1 LAAAAKG
8 GNKKQKSLMGGAF
21 GSVEADCRQPAQ
33 NTHKR
38 RGSNRKAEYNQYN
51 RFLLNTFR
59 KATLVSGSCLAHVFS
74 RTITHNAGGR
84 RAMEY
89 RNSPGPANIFG
100 STSCLTWILLQVLI
114 ALPVAAQTRVPLQPF
129 AQQVRQVETSLAYL
143 GQPLAQND
151 GDAINQAIGNANEAA
166 AIERLE
172 QILDKY
178 TLAIVDIN
186 AESRVKVQPGPAKP
200 ELVEAGTRVFLVKVI
215 NKAGVTA
222 KLEAESPNALPVFV
236 RSDGSSEPAKKLSPA
251 DVRDRWMDGELYDK
265 DPMSPQLSG
274 LPLEYRILQIY
285 SRDQGQRSASIS
297 FNVGQGTQD
306 IGFRNEMVVVFT
318 ALPARPLRLWVRDEN
333 SAPSMAAFTI
343 RDALGRLYPN
353 PAKRLAP
360 DLFFQPQ
367 VYRENGDTIL
377 VPAGSY
383 TVTSTMG
390 PEYHAQTKQVE
401 VTATGP
407 NEVSFAM
414 QRWIDPAKYRWY
426 SGDHHV
432 HAAGCSHY
440 QNPTEGVQ
448 PDDMAR
454 QIQGEKL
461 NVGAVLTWGPCY
473 YYQKQFFSGKDH
485 PLSKPNRLMH
495 YDLEVSGFPSSHA
508 GHLVL
513 LGLTNQ
519 DYPHCVRI
527 EQWPTWDLPVLRWA
541 KSQGALAGFA
551 HSGWGLAVKS
561 RELPNYEIP
570 GFDSI
575 GANEYIVDVTH
586 PDAVDFISTMD
597 TPYPWELNIWYHTLN
612 VGFRTRISGETDFP
626 CITDAR
632 VGQGRVYAKVDGPL
646 SYSGWV
652 EALRAGRS
660 YVSDGRSHLMDFSV
674 NNIEVGTNASEVRL
688 TGRGTVHARVKVS
701 AYLSPVASGTD
712 SMLIDRGSYWRS
724 PRLKADISTESIHGR
739 PIDQTPYWHLERARI
754 GDTREVPV
762 ELVVNGK
769 PIARKNIVADGSVQ
783 DIAFDVPVE
792 RSSWMAVR
800 ILGSSHSNPIF
811 ILVDGKPIRASRQ
824 SAQWCF
830 AAVDQCWTQKAPRIS
845 KAELADAQAAYDHA
859 REVYTKLVAECP
871 Q

>member
-1 LAAAAKG
+1 
-8 GNKKQKSLMGGAF
+8 
-21 GSVEADCRQPAQ
+21 
-33 NTHKR
+33 
-38 RGSNRKAEYNQYN
+38 
-51 RFLLNTFR
+51 
-59 KATLVSGSCLAHVFS
+59 
-74 RTITHNAGGR
+74 
-84 RAMEY
+84 MEY
-89 RNSPGPANIFG
+89 RNSPRPANIFG
-100 STSCLTWILLQVLI
+100 ITSYLIWIVLQVLI

-143 GQPLAQND
+143 GQPLAQKD
-151 GDAINQAIGNANEAA
+151 GDAINQAMGNANEATA
-166 AIERLE
+166 TERLE

-186 AESRVKVQPGPAKP
+186 AESRVKVQPGSAKP
-200 ELVEAGTRVFLVKVI
+200 ELVEAGARIFLVKVI
-215 NKAGVTA
+215 NRAGVTA
-222 KLEAESPNALPVFV
+222 RLVAESSSALPVFV
-236 RSDGSSEPAKKLSPA
+236 QSDLSPEPPKKISAA
-251 DVRDRWMDGELYDK
+251 DTRDRWMDLELYDK
-265 DPMSPQLSG
+265 DPMSPRLSG

-285 SRDQGQRSASIS
+285 SRDPGQRSAPIS

-306 IGFRNEMVVVFT
+306 LGFRNEMVVVFT
-318 ALPARPLRLWVRDEN
+318 ALPARPLRLWVRDETG
-333 SAPSMAAFTI
+333 APSMAAFTI

-383 TVTSTMG
+383 TVTSSMG
-390 PEYHAQTKQVE
+390 PEYHAQTKEVE
-401 VTATGP
+401 VTARGSS
-407 NEVSFAM
+407 EVSFAM
-414 QRWIDPAKYRWY
+414 QRWINPAKYRWH

-448 PDDMAR
+448 PDDMVR

-473 YYQKQFFSGKDH
+473 YYQRQFFSGKDH
-485 PLSKPNRLMH
+485 PLSKPDRLMH

-541 KSQGALAGFA
+541 KSQGASAGFA

-561 RELPNYEIP
+561 RELPNYEVP

-646 SYSGWV
+646 SYSSWV

-674 NNIEVGTNASEVRL
+674 NNIEVGTNESEVRL
-688 TGRGTVHARVKVS
+688 KGKGTVHARVKVS
-701 AYLSPVASGTD
+701 AYLSPVVSE
-712 SMLIDRGSYWRS
+712 SESIPSDRGNYFWMSALNNS
-724 PRLKADISTESIHGR
+724 NGSADNIHDR

-754 GDTREVPV
+754 GNTREVPV
-762 ELVVNGK
+762 ELVMNGK
-769 PIARKNIVADGSVQ
+769 PVARKNIVADGSIQ
-783 DIAFDVPVE
+783 DVSFDASLE
-792 RSSWMAVR
+792 RSSWLAVR
-800 ILGSSHSNPIF
+800 ILGSSHTNPIF
-811 ILVDGKPIRASRQ
+811 LLVDGKPIRASRQ
-824 SAQWCF
+824 SAEWCL
-830 AAVDQCWTQKAPRIS
+830 AAVNQCWTQKAPKIS

-859 REVYTKLVAECP
+859 REVYTELIAECA

>member
-1 LAAAAKG
+1 MVYMNFPRLVHIL
-8 GNKKQKSLMGGAF
+8 GN
-21 GSVEADCRQPAQ
+21 
-33 NTHKR
+33 
-38 RGSNRKAEYNQYN
+38 
-51 RFLLNTFR
+51 
-59 KATLVSGSCLAHVFS
+59 
-74 RTITHNAGGR
+74 
-84 RAMEY
+84 
-89 RNSPGPANIFG
+89 
-100 STSCLTWILLQVLI
+100 TSYLIWVVLQVLMV
-114 ALPVAAQTRVPLQPF
+114 LPVAAQTRVPLQPF
-129 AQQVRQVETSLAYL
+129 ARQVRQVETSLAYL
-143 GQPLAQND
+143 GQPLPQND
-151 GDAINQAIGNANEAA
+151 GDAINQAIGNASEDA

-178 TLAIVDIN
+178 TLAVVDIN
-186 AESRVKVQPGPAKP
+186 AESRVKVEPGPAKP
-200 ELVEAGTRVFLVKVI
+200 ELVQAGARIFLVKVI

-222 KLEAESPNALPVFV
+222 RLVAESSSALPVFV
-236 RSDGSSEPAKKLSPA
+236 QSDLSPEPPKKISAA
-251 DVRDRWMDGELYDK
+251 DTRDRWMDLELFDK
-265 DPMSPQLSG
+265 DPMSPRLSG

-285 SRDQGQRSASIS
+285 SRDQGQRSAAIS

-333 SAPSMAAFTI
+333 GAPSMAAFTI

-383 TVTSTMG
+383 TVSSSMG
-390 PEYHAQTKQVE
+390 PEYHAQSKQVE
-401 VTATGP
+401 VTARGP

-414 QRWIDPAKYRWY
+414 QRWVDPAKYRWY

-440 QNPTEGVQ
+440 QSPTEGVQ
-448 PDDMAR
+448 PDDMMR
-454 QIQGEKL
+454 QILGEKL

-485 PLSKPNRLMH
+485 PLSKPDRLMH

-519 DYPHCVRI
+519 DYPHCIRI

-541 KSQGALAGFA
+541 KSQGASAGFA

-632 VGQGRVYAKVDGPL
+632 VGQGRIYAKVDGPL
-646 SYSGWV
+646 SYSAWV

-660 YVSDGRSHLMDFSV
+660 YVSDGRSHLMDFGV
-674 NNIEVGTNASEVRL
+674 NDIEVGMNASEVRL
-688 TGRGTVHARVKVS
+688 TGKGTVHARVKVS
-701 AYLSPVASGTD
+701 AYLSPVVSGSD
-712 SMLIDRGSYWRS
+712 GIPSDRGNYFWMSASNNRNGS
-724 PRLKADISTESIHGR
+724 VDNIRDR
-739 PIDQTPYWHLERARI
+739 PIDQTPYWHVERARI
-754 GDTREVPV
+754 GNTREVPV
-762 ELVVNGK
+762 ELVMNGK
-769 PIARKNIVADGSVQ
+769 PVARKNIVADGSIQ
-783 DIAFDVPVE
+783 DISFDASLE
-792 RSSWMAVR
+792 RSSWLAVR
-800 ILGSSHSNPIF
+800 ILGSSHTNPIF
-811 ILVDGKPIRASRQ
+811 VLVDGKPIRASLQ
-824 SAQWCF
+824 SAQWCL
-830 AAVDQCWTQKAPRIS
+830 AAVNQCWTQKAPKIS
-845 KAELADAQAAYDHA
+845 KAELPDAQVAYDHA
-859 REVYTKLVAECP
+859 REVYTKLIAECA

>member
-1 LAAAAKG
+1 MK
-8 GNKKQKSLMGGAF
+8 
-21 GSVEADCRQPAQ
+21 
-33 NTHKR
+33 
-38 RGSNRKAEYNQYN
+38 
-51 RFLLNTFR
+51 
-59 KATLVSGSCLAHVFS
+59 
-74 RTITHNAGGR
+74 
-84 RAMEY
+84 Y
-89 RNSPGPANIFG
+89 RNSSKSTQIFG
-100 STSCLTWILLQVLI
+100 ITLNVIGILLLATI
-114 ALPVAAQTRVPLQPF
+114 GWPIAAQTRVALQPF

-143 GQPLAQND
+143 GQPLAPKD
-151 GDAINQAIGNANEAA
+151 ADAINHAIGNANEAA
-166 AIERLE
+166 AIEQLE
-172 QILDKY
+172 QILDRY
-178 TLAIVDIN
+178 ALAIVDIN
-186 AESRVKVQPGPAKP
+186 AEGRVKVQGGFAKP
-200 ELVEAGTRVFLVKVI
+200 ELVEGGTRIFLVKVI

-222 KLEAESPNALPVFV
+222 PLTAESPNSLPIFV
-236 RSDGSSEPAKKLSPA
+236 QSDSSPEPPKKISNA
-251 DVRDRWMDGELYDK
+251 DTRNRWMGLQLYDK
-265 DPMSPQLSG
+265 DPMSLRLSG
-274 LPLEYRILQIY
+274 LPLEYRILQVY
-285 SRDQGQRSASIS
+285 SRDQGQSSAAIG

-306 IGFRNEMVVVFT
+306 IGFRNEVVVVFT
-318 ALPARPLRLWVRDEN
+318 ALPGRPLRLLVRDEN
-333 SAPSMAAFTI
+333 GAPSMAAFTI

-353 PAKRLAP
+353 PSKRLAP

-367 VYRENGDTIL
+367 VYRENGETL
-377 VPAGSY
+377 QVPAGSY
-383 TVTSTMG
+383 KVTASMG
-390 PEYHAQTKQVE
+390 PEYHPQTKQVE

-448 PDDMAR
+448 PDDMMR
-454 QIQGEKL
+454 QIRGEKL
-461 NVGAVLTWGPCY
+461 NVGSVLTWGPCY

-485 PLSKPNRLMH
+485 PLSRPDGLMH

-519 DYPHCVRI
+519 DYPHCTRI

-586 PDAVDFISTMD
+586 PDMVDFISTMD

-632 VGQGRVYAKVDGPL
+632 VGQGRVYAKVDRSL
-646 SYSGWV
+646 SYGGWV

-674 NNIEVGTNASEVRL
+674 NNIEVGTDGSEVKL
-688 TGRGTVHARVKVS
+688 TERGLVRARVKVS
-701 AYLSPVASGTD
+701 AYLSPVAAGSD
-712 SMLIDRGSYWRS
+712 DLPSDRGNHFWMNA
-724 PRLKADISTESIHGR
+724 LDTGEGAGANIHDR
-739 PIDQTPYWHLERARI
+739 PIEQTPYWHIERARI
-754 GDTREVPV
+754 GATREV
-762 ELVVNGK
+762 LVLL
-769 PIARKNIVADGSVQ
+769 ADG
-783 DIAFDVPVE
+783 ALARVPIP
-792 RSSWMAVR
+792 A
-800 ILGSSHSNPIF
+800 
-811 ILVDGKPIRASRQ
+811 
-824 SAQWCF
+824 
-830 AAVDQCWTQKAPRIS
+830 
-845 KAELADAQAAYDHA
+845 
-859 REVYTKLVAECP
+859 
-871 Q
+871 

>member
-1 LAAAAKG
+1 MEHKNSRL
-8 GNKKQKSLMGGAF
+8 
-21 GSVEADCRQPAQ
+21 PARIFVI
-33 NTHKR
+33 T
-38 RGSNRKAEYNQYN
+38 SN
-51 RFLLNTFR
+51 L
-59 KATLVSGSCLAHVFS
+59 
-74 RTITHNAGGR
+74 I
-84 RAMEY
+84 
-89 RNSPGPANIFG
+89 
-100 STSCLTWILLQVLI
+100 WILLQATI
-114 ALPVAAQTRVPLQPF
+114 GLPLAAQTRVPLQPF

-151 GDAINQAIGNANEAA
+151 RDAINQAIGNANEAV
-166 AIERLE
+166 AIEHLE

-186 AESRVKVQPGPAKP
+186 AESRVRVQLGSAKP
-200 ELVEAGTRVFLVKVI
+200 ELVEAGARIFLVKVI

-222 KLEAESPNALPVFV
+222 RLVAESSSALPVFV
-236 RSDGSSEPAKKLSPA
+236 QSDLSSEPPKKISAA
-251 DVRDRWMDGELYDK
+251 DTRDRWMDLELYDK
-265 DPMSPQLSG
+265 DPMSPRLSG
-274 LPLEYRILQIY
+274 MPLEYRILQIY
-285 SRDQGQRSASIS
+285 SRDPGQRSAAIS

-333 SAPSMAAFTI
+333 GAPSMAAFTI

-367 VYRENGDTIL
+367 VYRANGDTIL
-377 VPAGSY
+377 VPEGSY
-383 TVTSTMG
+383 TVTSSMG
-390 PEYHAQTKQVE
+390 PEYHAQTKQIE

-414 QRWIDPAKYRWY
+414 ERWIDPAKYRWY

-448 PDDMAR
+448 PDDMVR

-485 PLSKPNRLMH
+485 PLSKPNQLMH

-652 EALRAGRS
+652 EALRTGRS

-674 NNIEVGTNASEVRL
+674 NDVEVGTNASEVKL
-688 TGRGTVHARVKVS
+688 TGKATLHARVKVA
-701 AYLSPVASGTD
+701 AYLNPVGSGTD
-712 SMLIDRGSYWRS
+712 NVPSDRGNYFWRAALGTANS
-724 PRLKADISTESIHGR
+724 SADNIHDR
-739 PIDQTPYWHLERARI
+739 PVDQTPYWHIERARI
-754 GDTREVPV
+754 GKTREVPV
-762 ELVVNGK
+762 ELVMNGK
-769 PIARKNIVADGSVQ
+769 PIAQKNIVADGNIQ
-783 DIAFDVPVE
+783 DVSFDASIE
-792 RSSWMAVR
+792 RSGWLAVR
-800 ILGSSHSNPIF
+800 ILGSSHTNPIF
-811 ILVDGKPIRASRQ
+811 LLVDGKPIRASRQ
-824 SAQWCF
+824 SAQWCL
-830 AAVDQCWTQKAPRIS
+830 AAVNQCWTQKAPKIS
-845 KAELADAQAAYDHA
+845 KAELADAQAGYDHA
-859 REVYTKLVAECP
+859 REVYTKLIAECP